1 MFFRDA
7 GPLTRILSR
16 FLQLKKS
23 LVFVVLRDWRLLK
36 DFLSSCFYY
45 SVISGRRWG
54 ILSNLAPDN
63 WRISQDSCRAG
74 AILWRIFTVPS
85 RLFFKP
91 LAFCLK
97 KDSFGFFLLGIGRDA
112 SRSCF
117 QRLRRRVSRH
127 RRRRRQVFEVK
138 PIKTRYSARV
148 NNEIQRRPRP
158 SNGKSNTRTLLR
170 TQATTFRL
178 DY

>member
-1 MFFRDA
+1 M
-7 GPLTRILSR
+7 
-16 FLQLKKS
+16 
-23 LVFVVLRDWRLLK
+23 K

-45 SVISGRRWG
+45 SVISRRRWG

-85 RLFFKP
+85 RLFSKP

-97 KDSFGFFLLGIGRDA
+97 KDSFGFFLFGIGRDA